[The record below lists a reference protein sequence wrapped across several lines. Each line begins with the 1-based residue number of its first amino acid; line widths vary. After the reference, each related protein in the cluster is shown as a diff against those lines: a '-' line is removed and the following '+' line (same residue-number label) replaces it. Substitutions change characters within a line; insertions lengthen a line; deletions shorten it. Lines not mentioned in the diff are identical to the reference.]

1 MEAAPTLNT
10 CTKLFTTATHKHNHT
25 PRNRKPKNLVIGD
38 DESRPDSSS
47 IDWANL
53 KKELQAEAKRL
64 GLGPTLVTSAEPS
77 SRVEVYERWLEQGF
91 HGKMES
97 MARADRLARRR
108 DLSAILPGV
117 RSVIVST
124 LFYLPGKDW
133 QPPISQEPLGS
144 VSSYAWGEDY
154 HVTLGRKLRNLAE
167 WLHARCGGRGMWY
180 VDTGA
185 VQERDLGE
193 RCGMGFIGKNS
204 MLINKQLGSGFFI
217 GELLTTLPL
226 PADLPPVRGRGG
238 CGTCTK
244 CRLACPTSAIVEDYV
259 VDARRCISYLTIELK
274 ESIPEDL
281 RPLMGNKVYGC
292 DICQEVCPWNK
303 FSWEGGGSPLF
314 GSPPAEVTSP
324 KLLELLQLDEDGFQE
339 RFATSPIRRIG
350 RARMARNAAVALGN
364 SAQASVIPVLRSFAN
379 NEKNLMVKE
388 HIEW

>member
-108 DLSAILPGV
+108 DLSAILPGCD
-117 RSVIVST
+117 SVHPLLST
-124 LFYLPGKDW
+124 REGLATAYQPGAFRKRK
-133 QPPISQEPLGS
+133 QH
-144 VSSYAWGEDY
+144 AWGEDY

-217 GELLTTLPL
+217 GEVMLL
-226 PADLPPVRGRGG
+226 V
-238 CGTCTK
+238 
-244 CRLACPTSAIVEDYV
+244 LA
-259 VDARRCISYLTIELK
+259 
-274 ESIPEDL
+274 
-281 RPLMGNKVYGC
+281 
-292 DICQEVCPWNK
+292 
-303 FSWEGGGSPLF
+303 
-314 GSPPAEVTSP
+314 
-324 KLLELLQLDEDGFQE
+324 
-339 RFATSPIRRIG
+339 
-350 RARMARNAAVALGN
+350 
-364 SAQASVIPVLRSFAN
+364 
-379 NEKNLMVKE
+379 
-388 HIEW
+388 